1 MCHRPC
7 VGNSVIS
14 RRVQMDEQ
22 ALIIRAKEGDADAF
36 GELVWRY
43 RDTVYTLAVR
53 LVGPDLA
60 ADVAQEALIRAWRAM
75 PRFRG
80 EAALGTWL
88 HRITVNTAW
97 TMRKRAARHEAQ
109 QLDEEVFD
117 QAIDHATG
125 PEKAG
130 EMIEV
135 RAGLRAVIERLS
147 PGQRAVL
154 VLRDVYGWSHAE
166 VARELGITHTTAK
179 VRLHRA
185 RKRARALL
193 EEGP

>member
-1 MCHRPC
+1 MIGP
-7 VGNSVIS
+7 G
-14 RRVQMDEQ
+14 VQPDE
-22 ALIIRAKEGDADAF
+22 AELIARARAGDTEAF

-60 ADVAQEALIRAWRAM
+60 GDVAQEALIRAWRAM

-80 EAALGTWL
+80 DAALGTWL

-97 TMRKRAARHEAQ
+97 TMRKRAARHDAQ
-109 QLDEEVFD
+109 QLDEMVMNT
-117 QAIDHATG
+117 AVDHSTG

-130 EMIEV
+130 EMLEV
-135 RAGLRAVIERLS
+135 RAGLRDAIEQLS
-147 PGQRAVL
+147 PGQRAVI

-166 VARELGITHTTAK
+166 VARELGISHTTAK

-185 RKRARALL
+185 RKRVRSLL
-193 EEGP
+193 EGRL

>member
-1 MCHRPC
+1 MTGR
-7 VGNSVIS
+7 SVQ
-14 RRVQMDEQ
+14 RDEQ
-22 ALIIRAKEGDADAF
+22 ALIERARRGDTEAF

-60 ADVAQEALIRAWRAM
+60 PDVTQEALIRAWRAM

-80 EAALGTWL
+80 DAALGTWL

-97 TMRKRAARHEAQ
+97 TMRKRAARYETS
-109 QLDEEVFD
+109 QLEESIED
-117 QAIDHATG
+117 PGDG
-125 PEKAG
+125 PEHAG
-130 EMIEV
+130 VLVGV
-135 RAGLRAVIERLS
+135 RADLREALEQLT

-154 VLRDVYGWSHAE
+154 VLRDVYGWTHAE
-166 VARELGITHTTAK
+166 VSRELGITQTTAK

-185 RKRARALL
+185 RMRLRELL
-193 EEGP
+193 EAES

>member
-1 MCHRPC
+1 MNH
-7 VGNSVIS
+7 GG
-14 RRVQMDEQ
+14 VQRSEEE
-22 ALIIRAKEGDADAF
+22 LIEFARNGDHDAF

-60 ADVAQEALIRAWRAM
+60 QDVAQEALVRAWRAM

-80 EAALGTWL
+80 DAALGTWL

-97 TMRKRAARHEAQ
+97 TLRKRAQRHEAQ
-109 QLDEEVFD
+109 PLVDDIPEPGR
-117 QAIDHATG
+117 G

-130 EMIEV
+130 EMVEV
-135 RAGLRAVIERLS
+135 RATLSEAITRLS
-147 PGQRAVL
+147 PGQRVVL
-154 VLRDVYGWSHAE
+154 VLRDVYGWSNSE
-166 VARELGITHTTAK
+166 VSRELGISQTTAK

-185 RKRARALL
+185 RTRLRELL
-193 EEGP
+193 GEEGL

>member
-1 MCHRPC
+1 MTW
-7 VGNSVIS
+7 GG
-14 RRVQMDEQ
+14 VQRDETE
-22 ALIIRAKEGDADAF
+22 LIDAARSGDADAF

-60 ADVAQEALIRAWRAM
+60 PDVAQEALIRAWRAM

-97 TMRKRAARHEAQ
+97 TLRKRANRHQAQ
-109 QLDEEVFD
+109 QLDETLVD
-117 QAIDHATG
+117 PSYG
-125 PEKAG
+125 PERAG
-130 EMIEV
+130 ELAEV
-135 RAGLRAVIERLS
+135 RAELGAAINQLS

-166 VARELGITHTTAK
+166 VGRELGITQTTAK

-185 RKRARALL
+185 RKRVRAIL
-193 EEGP
+193 EEGE

>member
-1 MCHRPC
+1 MDPG
-7 VGNSVIS
+7 VQPSESV
-14 RRVQMDEQ
+14 
-22 ALIIRAKEGDADAF
+22 LIERAQQGDADAF

-60 ADVAQEALIRAWRAM
+60 PDVTQEALIRAWRAL

-80 EAALGTWL
+80 DAALSTWL

-97 TMRKRAARHEAQ
+97 TMRKRASRHDAAP
-109 QLDEEVFD
+109 LDDTFED
-117 QAIDHATG
+117 LSAG
-125 PEKAG
+125 PEHAG
-130 EMIEV
+130 VLVGV
-135 RAGLRAVIERLS
+135 RADLREALAKLT
-147 PGQRAVL
+147 PGQRAVV

-166 VARELGITHTTAK
+166 VGRELGITQTTAK

-185 RKRARALL
+185 RKRLRELL
-193 EEGP
+193 EEPS